1 MMQITERPSIIYQL
15 CWLRRS
21 ILRETETAEPRHHPP
36 NSTPLR
42 ANNNNDN
49 NNKGR
54 PPVLGESRVQPI
66 EPEATKQA
74 LGEFF
79 PDCLRTHSFGLPRGP
94 LHSSLPLQ
102 VTTLYLECC
111 QSCGFSKQHDL
122 HWLEQCDIPH
132 RMLSFCFL
140 PAFSRGIQRVAGPAR
155 YRWLVSLAIRLNCS
169 SRLTYFNEERAPVP
183 ASHMRV

>member
-1 MMQITERPSIIYQL
+1 MTIIIKAAL
-15 CWLRRS
+15 PCS
-21 ILRETETAEPRHHPP
+21 EKA
-36 NSTPLR
+36 
-42 ANNNNDN
+42 
-49 NNKGR
+49 
-54 PPVLGESRVQPI
+54 VFQPI
-66 EPEATKQA
+66 ESEATKQA

-102 VTTLYLECC
+102 VTTLFQECC

-122 HWLEQCDIPH
+122 HWLKQCDIPH

-140 PAFSRGIQRVAGPAR
+140 PAFSRGIQRVAGAAR

-169 SRLTYFNEERAPVP
+169 SRLTYFNAE
-183 ASHMRV
+183 